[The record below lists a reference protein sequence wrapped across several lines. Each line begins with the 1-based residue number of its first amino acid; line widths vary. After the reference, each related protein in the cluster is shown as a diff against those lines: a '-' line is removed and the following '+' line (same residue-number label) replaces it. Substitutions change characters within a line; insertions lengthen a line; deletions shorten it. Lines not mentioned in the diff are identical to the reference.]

1 MVNSPAILTTIPTD
15 TWVQANWEDFITFA
29 DDPTLTN
36 GRFYYDQ
43 GYMRIEM
50 LPIGSA
56 HSQDNSII
64 STVVILY
71 AAIKNIP
78 IKELTNASF
87 RKIGV
92 RESQPDIAFYIGNN
106 LIFPPRNNEPIN
118 LNELDP
124 PSLVVEIAASS
135 LEDDTTRKQK
145 LYQRLGIKEY
155 WVVDV
160 RKTKIIAYNL
170 AANQN
175 THLEKSQVLPELP
188 INLVEQALH
197 KSQTEDD
204 GAITR
209 WLLTKF
215 SAN

>member
-1 MVNSPAILTTIPTD
+1 MVNAPPVLTTVPTD
-15 TWVQANWEDFITFA
+15 TWVEATWEDFLTFA
-29 DDPTLTN
+29 DDPTLAN

-56 HSQDNSII
+56 HSQDNSIV
-64 STVVILY
+64 STVIILY

-78 IKELTNASF
+78 IKELSNASF

-106 LIFPPRNNEPIN
+106 LRFPPRNNAPIN
-118 LNELDP
+118 LNEIDP
-124 PSLVVEIAASS
+124 PNLVVEIAASS

-145 LYQRLGIKEY
+145 LYQRLGVREY

-160 RKTKIIAYNL
+160 NQSQVIASCL
-170 AANQN
+170 SPS
-175 THLEKSQVLPELP
+175 ESIPIRESQVLPGLE
-188 INLVEQALH
+188 IDLVEEALR
-197 KSQTEDD
+197 KSATEDD
-204 GAITR
+204 GKISR
-209 WLLTKF
+209 WLLATF
-215 SAN
+215 SK